1 MEFDKQAIWELRAI
15 MDERGVPHET
25 GELISLAALPNT
37 RQMVDWLVANPEASR
52 EAMWEKAWEVGVP
65 DLAALET

>member
-15 MDERGVPHET
+15 MDNREIPYQT
-25 GELISLAALPNT
+25 GKLISMAALPNT
-37 RQMVDWLVANPEASR
+37 RQMVDWLESNPEASL